1 MKGNMIAAV
10 FLLLFGAVIAWVIWN
25 GTKSNASLAGAAAGE
40 RTLMDFQADWCGPC
54 QMMKPVVKELAGEL
68 QGRLQVVEV
77 NVDESPDL
85 AREYHIR
92 SIPCFVVLENGREVA
107 RETGVL
113 SKERLRELTGL

>member
-25 GTKSNASLAGAAAGE
+25 GTKSNASLAGATGGE

-77 NVDESPDL
+77 NVDQSPDL
-85 AREYHIR
+85 AREYNIR